1 MENLHNRR
9 MKILQNSSTNRDL
22 LDLDNL
28 YENDIDNVDSYKN
41 MR

>member
-28 YENDIDNVDSYKN
+28 YENDIDNVDSYLN

>member
-9 MKILQNSSTNRDL
+9 MKILQNASTNRDL

-28 YENDIDNVDSYKN
+28 YENDIDNVDNYKN
-41 MR
+41 MG